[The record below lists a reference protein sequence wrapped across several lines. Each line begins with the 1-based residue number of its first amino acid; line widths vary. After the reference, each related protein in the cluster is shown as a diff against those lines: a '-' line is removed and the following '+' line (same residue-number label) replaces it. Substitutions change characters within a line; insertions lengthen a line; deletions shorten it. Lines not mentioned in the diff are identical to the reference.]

1 MFNEKE
7 TSIDMI
13 LTAPLG
19 MGLGCTR
26 VRVITGAFT
35 VEEKSLG
42 PGITEGS
49 QALQQPSRPGTPV
62 LFLRMLR
69 LPKAVTS
76 ELMLIS
82 VFMYYLHLVKF
93 MHL

>member
-1 MFNEKE
+1 
-7 TSIDMI
+7 MI

-26 VRVITGAFT
+26 TRVITGGFT
-35 VEEKSLG
+35 VKEKSLD

-49 QALQQPSRPGTPV
+49 PHALQQPSCPITPV
-62 LFLRMLR
+62 LFIRMLC

-76 ELMLIS
+76 ELNAYFCIRVLFTYS
-82 VFMYYLHLVKF
+82 KVQHLQRTVG
-93 MHL
+93 